1 MDYYWNNK
9 SLEKRIRQL
18 NRLKASVTSP
28 QLKEQINLVLFYLN
42 DSIEALKKQELAK
55 GQTLSLFDRL
65 LDEDVNLDPYYSAW
79 KHVFQ
84 FVRRTK
90 REDIYLG
97 PMQSFSFSK
106 DDIFVLTHDF
116 YQDILPSSMLPF
128 FQKTFKDRKDHIRFS
143 FNSSNCGYTIYVPFL
158 DETFIESQYTPNRQT
173 LSDVITLIHEFAHAI
188 FFQINYGQQ
197 ESIQLLP
204 FWEYW
209 SLFIEN
215 IAFDYFA
222 QIPTLSFSAVRD
234 KQMEWACYKN
244 DAYDLSSIFK
254 ILEMLDNSS
263 VYNNRHLKLLV
274 WQKLGISECTLE
286 ALLNSS
292 KYPNFPYVVSY
303 ILIIELLTLYSK
315 DKDMCWHII
324 FKILAIEADS
334 VDDFYHQLL
343 DLGIVLNEHTKEFDQ
358 KMLLERTNL
367 PKL

>member
-1 MDYYWNNK
+1 MDYYWNSK

-18 NRLKASVTSP
+18 KRLKASVASP
-28 QLKEQINLVLFYLN
+28 QLKAQINICLLYLN
-42 DSIEALKKQELAK
+42 DSIKELKMQKLTN
-55 GQTLSLFDRL
+55 GQTLSLFNCL
-65 LDEDVNLDPYYSAW
+65 VDEDVNLDPYYSAW

-84 FVRRTK
+84 FVSETK

-97 PMQSFSFSK
+97 PAPTFSFSK
-106 DDIFVLTHDF
+106 DDLFALTHDF
-116 YQDILPSSMLPF
+116 YQSILPPCTLPF
-128 FQKTFKDRKDHIRFS
+128 FQNTFKSRKDHVRFS
-143 FNSSNCGYTIYVPFL
+143 SNSYECGYTMYIPFL
-158 DETFIESQYTPNRQT
+158 NEAFIESQYTPNGQ
-173 LSDVITLIHEFAHAI
+173 LLADLITLIHEYAHAI
-188 FFQINYGQQ
+188 LFQINYSQQ
-197 ESIQLLP
+197 ECIQLWP
-204 FWEYW
+204 FGEYW

-222 QIPTLSFSAVRD
+222 KFPTFSSSALRD

-244 DAYDLSSIFK
+244 DAEDLSSIFK
-254 ILEMLDNSS
+254 ILEMLDNSP
-263 VYNNRHLKLLV
+263 VYNNRHLKLLA

-286 ALLNSS
+286 TLLSS
-292 KYPNFPYVVSY
+292 PKHPNFPYVVSY

-324 FKILAIEADS
+324 FQILAIEADS